1 MSFIC
6 PRGHHSVSDDYCSV
20 CGVRNP
26 GSPVMAGVRT
36 AASGQGSAEAVCLV
50 CGVQRDGTDRYC
62 VNCGYDFE
70 MGEPFVPEPEPQHN
84 GYAPAP
90 ANPPAPAPASASA
103 PTAISPNSTPA
114 VTSGPAAPSLVLL
127 AGVNTMR
134 FDEPG
139 SPPPPVDLSERTF
152 ILDRHSIVIGR
163 EGGSLDI
170 PIHGDPYISRKHAE
184 IVWMGSAWG
193 IRDLGSTNGTR
204 VNGVPLEG
212 TEVKLLGPDDV
223 IELGF
228 FTQLTVKGLGEGQ

>member
-26 GSPVMAGVRT
+26 GSPVMAGIRT
-36 AASGQGSAEAVCLV
+36 ARDHGPGDSVCLV

-70 MGEPFVPEPEPQHN
+70 MGEPFVPEPEAQQSN
-84 GYAPAP
+84 GYMSA
-90 ANPPAPAPASASA
+90 PAPAPAPMAIAAPAPAPAIPSA
-103 PTAISPNSTPA
+103 
-114 VTSGPAAPSLVLL
+114 PAAPSLVLL
-127 AGVNTMR
+127 ASVNTMR
-134 FDEPG
+134 FDDPG

-170 PIHGDPYISRKHAE
+170 PIHGDPYISRRHAE

-212 TEVKLLGPDDV
+212 SEVKLLGPDDV

-228 FTQLTVKGLGEGQ
+228 FSQLTVRGLTGEPQ

>member
-1 MSFIC
+1 MSFTC
-6 PRGHHSVSDDYCSV
+6 PRGHLSATDDYCSV
-20 CGVRNP
+20 CGIRNP
-26 GSPVMAGVRT
+26 ASSVLTGVRPDG
-36 AASGQGSAEAVCLV
+36 AGAHSEPVCLV

-70 MGEPFVPEPEPQHN
+70 MGEPFVAHSQPETN
-84 GYAPAP
+84 GQLLGQALLPVA
-90 ANPPAPAPASASA
+90 PPAPS
-103 PTAISPNSTPA
+103 
-114 VTSGPAAPSLVLL
+114 APSLVLL
-127 AGVNTMR
+127 ASVNVRR

-139 SPPPPVDLSERTF
+139 SPPPPTDLAERTF

-170 PIHGDPYISRKHAE
+170 PIHGDPYISRRHAE
-184 IVWMGSAWG
+184 IVWMGAAWG

-212 TEVKLLGPDDV
+212 SEVKLLAPDDV

-228 FTQLTVKGLGEGQ
+228 FSQLRVRGLPAEAPT

>member
-1 MSFIC
+1 MSFTC
-6 PRGHHSVSDDYCSV
+6 PRGHLSASDDYCSV

-26 GSPVMAGVRT
+26 GASVLADERPPHES
-36 AASGQGSAEAVCLV
+36 AAQSICLV
-50 CGVQRDGTDRYC
+50 CGVPRDGMDRYC

-70 MGEPFVPEPEPQHN
+70 RDEPFVPPVASASEPPLN
-84 GYAPAP
+84 GFSPALAPAP
-90 ANPPAPAPASASA
+90 AAA
-103 PTAISPNSTPA
+103 
-114 VTSGPAAPSLVLL
+114 PAAPSLVLL
-127 AGVNTMR
+127 ASVNTMR

-139 SPPPPVDLSERTF
+139 SPPPPSDLSERTF

-170 PIHGDPYISRKHAE
+170 PIHGDPYISRRHAE

-212 TEVKLLGPDDV
+212 SEVKLLAPDDV

-228 FTQLTVKGLGEGQ
+228 FSQLTVRGLSGEGQ

>member
-26 GSPVMAGVRT
+26 GSAVMMAGVRT
-36 AASGQGSAEAVCLV
+36 AGEHGASDGLCLV

-90 ANPPAPAPASASA
+90 AHVPAPAPAAVNSNS
-103 PTAISPNSTPA
+103 SPVPA

-127 AGVNTMR
+127 ASVNSTR

-170 PIHGDPYISRKHAE
+170 PIHGDPYISRRHAE

-223 IELGF
+223 IEVGF
-228 FTQLTVKGLGEGQ
+228 FTQLTVKGLGDGQ

>member
-26 GSPVMAGVRT
+26 GSPVMAGVRNAREHMT
-36 AASGQGSAEAVCLV
+36 GESMCLV

-70 MGEPFVPEPEPQHN
+70 MGEPFVPEPEPQSN

-90 ANPPAPAPASASA
+90 AHAPAPAQA
-103 PTAISPNSTPA
+103 PSVATHAPA
-114 VTSGPAAPSLVLL
+114 VSAGPAAPSLVLL
-127 AGVNTMR
+127 ASVNTMR
-134 FDEPG
+134 FDDPG

-170 PIHGDPYISRKHAE
+170 PIHGDPYISRRHAE

-212 TEVKLLGPDDV
+212 SEVKLLGPDDV

-228 FTQLTVKGLGEGQ
+228 FSQLMVRGLTGEGQ

>member
-1 MSFIC
+1 MSFTC
-6 PRGHHSVSDDYCSV
+6 PRGHLSASDDYCSV

-26 GSPVMAGVRT
+26 GPAVLADVRT
-36 AASGQGSAEAVCLV
+36 DQESSAESVCLV
-50 CGVQRDGTDRYC
+50 CGVPRDGTDRYC

-70 MGEPFVPEPEPQHN
+70 RDEPFVPPASAERQVN
-84 GYAPAP
+84 GI
-90 ANPPAPAPASASA
+90 APASASA
-103 PTAISPNSTPA
+103 PTPA
-114 VTSGPAAPSLVLL
+114 QASASAVAPATAPSAPSLVLL
-127 AGVNTMR
+127 ASVNTMR

-139 SPPPPVDLSERTF
+139 SPPPPSDLSERTF

-170 PIHGDPYISRKHAE
+170 PIHGDPYISRRHAE

-204 VNGVPLEG
+204 INGVPLEG
-212 TEVKLLGPDDV
+212 SEVKLLAPDDV

-228 FTQLTVKGLGEGQ
+228 FTQLTVRGLSGEGQ

>member
-1 MSFIC
+1 MSFTC
-6 PRGHHSVSDDYCSV
+6 PRGHESASDDYCSV

-26 GSPVMAGVRT
+26 GGAVLAGVRT
-36 AASGQGSAEAVCLV
+36 DESPTSAESICLV

-70 MGEPFVPEPEPQHN
+70 RGEPFVPAAQPELN
-84 GYAPAP
+84 GFASA
-90 ANPPAPAPASASA
+90 AAAPAPAPAAMAPPPPPILSAA
-103 PTAISPNSTPA
+103 PA
-114 VTSGPAAPSLVLL
+114 PAAPSLVLM
-127 AGVNTMR
+127 ASVNTAR
-134 FDEPG
+134 FDDPN
-139 SPPPPVDLSERTF
+139 SPPPPGDLSERTF

-170 PIHGDPYISRKHAE
+170 PIHGDPYISRRHAE

-212 TEVKLLGPDDV
+212 SEVKLLAPDDV
-223 IELGF
+223 IEIGF
-228 FTQLTVKGLGEGQ
+228 FSQLIVRGLSDEGQQ

>member
-26 GSPVMAGVRT
+26 GSPVLAGVRPMRE
-36 AASGQGSAEAVCLV
+36 SGSGESLCLV
-50 CGVQRDGTDRYC
+50 CGVQRDGSDRYC

-70 MGEPFVPEPEPQHN
+70 MGEPFVPAQDPLTN
-84 GYAPAP
+84 GYAPVP
-90 ANPPAPAPASASA
+90 V
-103 PTAISPNSTPA
+103 TPQ
-114 VTSGPAAPSLVLL
+114 TPSLVLL
-127 AGVNTMR
+127 ACVNTRR
-134 FDEPG
+134 FEEPG
-139 SPPPPVDLSERTF
+139 CPPPPADLSERTF

-170 PIHGDPYISRKHAE
+170 PIHGDPYISRRHAE
-184 IVWMGSAWG
+184 IVWMGTAWG

-204 VNGVPLEG
+204 VNGIPLEG
-212 TEVKLLGPDDV
+212 SEVKLLSPDDV

-228 FTQLTVKGLGEGQ
+228 FSQLIVRGLPAELPT

>member
-1 MSFIC
+1 MSFTC
-6 PRGHHSVSDDYCSV
+6 PRGHHSATDDYCSV

-26 GSPVMAGVRT
+26 AAPVLTGAR
-36 AASGQGSAEAVCLV
+36 SSHEDSSSESLCLV

-70 MGEPFVPEPEPQHN
+70 MGEPFVPPADPAGNGAAPLLSHEPAFAGSAPPA
-84 GYAPAP
+84 APA
-90 ANPPAPAPASASA
+90 
-103 PTAISPNSTPA
+103 
-114 VTSGPAAPSLVLL
+114 PAAPSLVLL

-134 FDEPG
+134 FDDPG
-139 SPPPPVDLSERTF
+139 SPPPPLDLSERTF

-163 EGGSLDI
+163 EGGNLDI
-170 PIHGDPYISRKHAE
+170 PIHGDPYISRRHAE

-212 TEVKLLGPDDV
+212 SEVKLLSPDDV

-228 FTQLTVKGLGEGQ
+228 FSQLTVRGLSGEGQV

>member
-6 PRGHHSVSDDYCSV
+6 PRGHNSVSDDYCSV

-26 GSPVMAGVRT
+26 ASSVLAGVRP
-36 AASGQGSAEAVCLV
+36 AREGGPAEAMCLV
-50 CGVQRDGTDRYC
+50 CGVQRDGSDRYC

-70 MGEPFVPEPEPQHN
+70 MGEPFVPEQAPPSN
-84 GYAPAP
+84 GYSPLLAQSP
-90 ANPPAPAPASASA
+90 SLASA
-103 PTAISPNSTPA
+103 PPVSAA
-114 VTSGPAAPSLVLL
+114 PAAPSLVLL
-127 AGVNTMR
+127 ASVNTMR

-139 SPPPPVDLSERTF
+139 APPPPVDLSERTF

-204 VNGVPLEG
+204 VNGVSLEG
-212 TEVKLLGPDDV
+212 SEVKLLAPDDV

-228 FTQLTVKGLGEGQ
+228 FTQLTVRDLSGEVQ

>member
-6 PRGHHSVSDDYCSV
+6 PRGHDSASDDYCSV

-26 GSPVMAGVRT
+26 GSSVLAGVRP
-36 AASGQGSAEAVCLV
+36 AVESASGETVCLV
-50 CGVQRDGTDRYC
+50 CGLLRDGTDRYC

-70 MGEPFVPEPEPQHN
+70 MGEPFVPEPEPQSN
-84 GYAPAP
+84 GYPSIPAAPMISGPLAT
-90 ANPPAPAPASASA
+90 ATAPPA
-103 PTAISPNSTPA
+103 
-114 VTSGPAAPSLVLL
+114 PAAPSLVLL
-127 AGVNTMR
+127 ASVNTMR
-134 FDEPG
+134 FDDPG
-139 SPPPPVDLSERTF
+139 SPPPPMDLSERTF

-170 PIHGDPYISRKHAE
+170 PIHGDPYISRRHAE

-212 TEVKLLGPDDV
+212 SEVKLLSPDDV

-228 FTQLTVKGLGEGQ
+228 FSQLTVRGLAGDGQ

>member
-1 MSFIC
+1 
-6 PRGHHSVSDDYCSV
+6 
-20 CGVRNP
+20 
-26 GSPVMAGVRT
+26 
-36 AASGQGSAEAVCLV
+36 VCLV

-70 MGEPFVPEPEPQHN
+70 MGEPFVSEPEPQHQQSN
-84 GYAPAP
+84 GYASGPGHVPVMSAP
-90 ANPPAPAPASASA
+90 TPTASASA
-103 PTAISPNSTPA
+103 APA
-114 VTSGPAAPSLVLL
+114 AAPGAPSLVLL
-127 AGVNTMR
+127 ASVNTMR
-134 FDEPG
+134 FDDPG

-170 PIHGDPYISRKHAE
+170 PIHGDPYISRRHAE

-212 TEVKLLGPDDV
+212 SEVKLLGPDDV

-228 FTQLTVKGLGEGQ
+228 FSQLTVRGLSGDGQ

>member
-1 MSFIC
+1 MSFTC
-6 PRGHHSVSDDYCSV
+6 PRGHPSASDDYCSV

-26 GSPVMAGVRT
+26 GVSVMADERPNHAGMP
-36 AASGQGSAEAVCLV
+36 ADSLCLV
-50 CGVQRDGTDRYC
+50 CGVQRDGNDRYC

-70 MGEPFVPEPEPQHN
+70 RGEPFVPAAEPQLN

-90 ANPPAPAPASASA
+90 ASSPVSMAAPAIA
-103 PTAISPNSTPA
+103 PVSGATAPS
-114 VTSGPAAPSLVLL
+114 APSLVLL
-127 AGVNTMR
+127 ASVNTMR

-139 SPPPPVDLSERTF
+139 SPPPPGDLSERTF

-163 EGGSLDI
+163 EGGNLDI
-170 PIHGDPYISRKHAE
+170 PIHGDPYISRRHAE

-212 TEVKLLGPDDV
+212 SEVKLLGPDDV

-228 FTQLTVKGLGEGQ
+228 FSQLTVRGLSPEGQL

>member
-1 MSFIC
+1 MSFTC

-20 CGVRNP
+20 CGIRNP
-26 GSPVMAGVRT
+26 ATSVLAGVRT
-36 AASGQGSAEAVCLV
+36 AREDGTGETVCLV

-70 MGEPFVPEPEPQHN
+70 MGEPFVPVATAEPEMSN
-84 GYAPAP
+84 GSSAAMDMAP
-90 ANPPAPAPASASA
+90 SA
-103 PTAISPNSTPA
+103 PTSAPSPS
-114 VTSGPAAPSLVLL
+114 SPSLVLL
-127 AGVNTMR
+127 SGVNTMR
-134 FDEPG
+134 FDDPG
-139 SPPPPVDLSERTF
+139 SPPPPLDLTERTF

-170 PIHGDPYISRKHAE
+170 PIHGDPYISRRHAE

-212 TEVKLLGPDDV
+212 SEVKLLGPDDV

-228 FTQLTVKGLGEGQ
+228 FSQLTVRGLSGEGQT